1 MSYFPVLLEVGISKT
16 STPQPSSIVGVKSG
30 LGCCVADGVIG
41 GIEPIMGGIGVVR
54 LKGTI
59 KWGCQDIGER
69 LQHII
74 RVPTSIQNHVDSWPS
89 GPLNIR
95 KGSTIVTKSNGIWE
109 HSLAKGRT
117 SLSPSF
123 TW

>member
-1 MSYFPVLLEVGISKT
+1 M
-16 STPQPSSIVGVKSG
+16 
-30 LGCCVADGVIG
+30 
-41 GIEPIMGGIGVVR
+41 VR

-59 KWGCQDIGER
+59 EWGCQDTGER

-74 RVPTSIQNHVDSWPS
+74 RVLTSSIQNHMDCWPS
-89 GPLNIR
+89 GPFNIR

-109 HSLAKGRT
+109 HFLAKGRT

-123 TW
+123 TWWN